1 MVGSRASSRI
11 AQRLI
16 KQEQTDSN
24 EDNTILT
31 IDKNDRNSLGG
42 HQTAGHSSTPLL
54 ETPKK
59 SYKRHTI
66 ITSSPSSVEEDDGF
80 DANSGEDIV
89 DDEEEED
96 DEEELIV
103 ATPLR
108 RRSAKGLNRLRR
120 QKRADSLNEVD
131 SARNKL
137 DDLLAHISKGDSQE
151 EDEYDEDD
159 EQTDSS
165 PHMKRR
171 RPHKQKKFASISE

>member
-1 MVGSRASSRI
+1 MVGSRVSSRI

-16 KQEQTDSN
+16 KQEQIDPTD
-24 EDNTILT
+24 DLVAAP
-31 IDKNDRNSLGG
+31 DRPDRNAS
-42 HQTAGHSSTPLL
+42 AGHSSTPLP

-59 SYKRHTI
+59 FTRRTI
-66 ITSSPSSVEEDDGF
+66 ITSSPSSVEEDEEVFDGDF
-80 DANSGEDIV
+80 GEDID
-89 DDEEEED
+89 DDED
-96 DEEELIV
+96 DDDAELIV
-103 ATPLR
+103 STPIR
-108 RRSAKGLNRLRR
+108 RRREAKRLNRMRH

-151 EDEYDEDD
+151 EDEMDEDD

-171 RPHKQKKFASISE
+171 RPHKQKKFYSKHF